1 GGRRQ
6 EAVFV
11 TGIYAPLQKL
21 FALRRGFRPDF
32 FDKLIL
38 SKKGHKTLKSLQ
50 SWGFCDPRILAG
62 QNMGINHDPVLKAPH
77 NLSSG

>member
-1 GGRRQ
+1 MLWVNEGRGQGRGQ

-32 FDKLIL
+32 ADKLE
-38 SKKGHKTLKSLQ
+38 
-50 SWGFCDPRILAG
+50 R
-62 QNMGINHDPVLKAPH
+62 
-77 NLSSG
+77 

>member
-1 GGRRQ
+1 MSKRKISALFPYITIIDLNGGRRQEAGGRGQ

-32 FDKLIL
+32 FDNK
-38 SKKGHKTLKSLQ
+38 
-50 SWGFCDPRILAG
+50 
-62 QNMGINHDPVLKAPH
+62 VLPSIT
-77 NLSSG
+77 SSFLP

>member
-1 GGRRQ
+1 M
-6 EAVFV
+6 
-11 TGIYAPLQKL
+11 GIYAPLQKL

-62 QNMGINHDPVLKAPH
+62 QNRSFRKLLPDSAVSTLRGY
-77 NLSSG
+77 